1 MNHSALGPHGHQRKA
16 VFTSSVTPR
25 FCKLRRC
32 GKSSFRVVANQQPRD
47 FSAVLLHF
55 LAACALVCCCL
66 GLCFRFE
73 SLFPWR
79 SGVTLTFVVHEA
91 AIKRADLPSAFC
103 LTLNPSAAGL
113 IRLYLGCF
121 ASLIFA
127 TPDFGAF
134 WKFGTLLSSK
144 LGGRRDLWRAGLA
157 KLIRRSE
164 GIHIVASVRLKP
176 RFVPDELKVAPR
188 KLVQQRI
195 EPIDG
200 SALG

>member
-1 MNHSALGPHGHQRKA
+1 MNRSALGPQATNAKQYSRPRQRQGSANFDA
-16 VFTSSVTPR
+16 VERVASASLRISSRETSAS
-25 FCKLRRC
+25 C
-32 GKSSFRVVANQQPRD
+32 SSISEQRAQ
-47 FSAVLLHF
+47 
-55 LAACALVCCCL
+55 LVCCCL

-134 WKFGTLLSSK
+134 WKSA
-144 LGGRRDLWRAGLA
+144 RYCARNRA
-157 KLIRRSE
+157 E
-164 GIHIVASVRLKP
+164 GEIC
-176 RFVPDELKVAPR
+176 
-188 KLVQQRI
+188 
-195 EPIDG
+195 
-200 SALG
+200 SAQVSRN